1 MNNCGGAYGADFEF
15 GGGIVKHCG
24 DAGGLRGSER
34 LWRAFL
40 IRAEIKQGCFN
51 SGRTKS
57 LQGRSDTNDRRRNH
71 NYSSFIIHYSLK
83 QKLSKEQDNGSR

>member
-1 MNNCGGAYGADFEF
+1 MGVDKKKE
-15 GGGIVKHCG
+15 K
-24 DAGGLRGSER
+24 STQR
-34 LWRAFL
+34 LMGAFL

-71 NYSSFIIHYSLK
+71 NYSLFIIHYSLK
-83 QKLSKEQDNGSR
+83 Q

>member
-1 MNNCGGAYGADFEF
+1 MEKDKREE
-15 GGGIVKHCG
+15 K
-24 DAGGLRGSER
+24 STQR
-34 LWRAFL
+34 LMGAFL

-71 NYSSFIIHYSLK
+71 NYSLFIIHYSLK
-83 QKLSKEQDNGSR
+83 Q

>member
-1 MNNCGGAYGADFEF
+1 MARISKFW
-15 GGGIVKHCG
+15 GGIVKHCG

-71 NYSSFIIHYSLK
+71 NYSSFIIHHSLFIK
-83 QKLSKEQDNGSR
+83 TKAFKGAGQWE